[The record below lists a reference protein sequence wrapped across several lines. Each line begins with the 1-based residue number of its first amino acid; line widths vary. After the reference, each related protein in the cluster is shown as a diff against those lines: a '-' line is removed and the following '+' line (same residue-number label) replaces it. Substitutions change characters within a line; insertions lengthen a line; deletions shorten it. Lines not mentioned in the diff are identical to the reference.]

1 MKTQYLFIGLL
12 LIVTLSAFTVSHY
25 SGKTDEDMKNAIG
38 NWEFIADQSVVGFK
52 IKNMWMMSVDGKM
65 GGLKG
70 SADIKDDL
78 TRSSVL
84 LTLDVETIDTDSKK
98 RDEHLRTDDFFD
110 AEKYP
115 LISYKATGIVKNS
128 GEYNYKLKGKLT
140 IKDVTK
146 EMDVPFDFNGVENEV
161 ATFTGMT
168 VVNRKDFHIDYG
180 GMGMGDEATV
190 AFTVK
195 ARKQ

>member
-1 MKTQYLFIGLL
+1 MKPQHIFIGLIL
-12 LIVTLSAFTVSHY
+12 MGTLSAFTVSHY
-25 SGKTDEDMKNAIG
+25 SGKADGDMKNAIG
-38 NWEFIADQSVVGFK
+38 KWDFISDQSVVGFK

-65 GGLKG
+65 AGLEG
-70 SADIKDDL
+70 NADIKDDL
-78 TRSSVL
+78 TKSTVL
-84 LTLDVETIDTDSKK
+84 LTLDVKTIDTDSKK

-115 LISYKATGIVKNS
+115 LISYKATGIAKNS
-128 GEYNYKLKGKLT
+128 GEYSYKLKGKLT

-146 EMDVPFDFNGVENEV
+146 EMDVPFDFKGVENEV
-161 ATFTGMT
+161 TTFTGMA

-190 AFTVK
+190 TFTIK